1 MEVYQPIG
9 YINMK
14 HHGNYLVDTPE
25 ELLLNL
31 FYNSE
36 ESKAY
41 ANASLQRA
49 EKKHKNSKRHKEKRN
64 HYDKKEK
71 TFLKAGKYRN
81 KS

>member
-1 MEVYQPIG
+1 
-9 YINMK
+9 MK
-14 HHGNYLVDTPE
+14 HHGNYLVDTSE

-49 EKKHKNSKRHKEKRN
+49 KKKHKNDKRHKEKRN
-64 HYDKKEK
+64 NYDKKEK
-71 TFLKAGKYRN
+71 TFFRTKKYRN